1 MKTLKLPSG
10 STYSPDLVSQ
20 FFTRM
25 GLPPPLFEK
34 RFHPTREWRFDLA
47 WPEERLALE
56 VVGGL
61 WMGGRHNTPEGYLSD
76 MEKFNAAACLG
87 WRILFTTPRGLSS
100 FGTAAM
106 VKEALSAK

>member
-25 GLPPPLFEK
+25 GLPAPLFEYGFLK
-34 RFHPTREWRFDLA
+34 DRKWRFDLA

-61 WMGGRHNTPEGYLSD
+61 WMGGRHNTPEGYLAD
-76 MEKFNAAACLG
+76 MEKFNSAACLG
-87 WRILFTTPRGLSS
+87 WRILFVTPKAITS

-106 VKEALSAK
+106 VKEALSFK